1 MTSLSPGARHGRVAS
16 RESGAHRAAIHCLKS
31 ADATQRSSGRWLKP
45 VPSFQ
50 SGLKKGNRSP
60 MMLQKMLLS
69 LGLIVLGLVM
79 GQSIRHLLNNGT
91 IGPDTL
97 VEKYI
102 KTAQN
107 LVLLVLAPI
116 INVGTFWIVRITDM
130 RFVALPLLGV
140 AALTLGGLLALGF
153 SRVFRHTRRQTGAMF
168 TSGSFTNVGTIGG
181 LVSYA
186 FLGEAGY
193 AFTSMYR
200 LLEDF
205 VYFGV
210 GYPIAKM
217 YSESARTGDGQP
229 SFITRVLFD
238 PFIRVYTLSMIA
250 GTALNVSGYSRPH
263 LFGTVNEL
271 LIPVTSV
278 ILVTTVGFRMRFGA
292 VKGYLRESAA
302 VGLIKFI
309 AVPAT
314 IVPIA
319 YLLGLGRLSDGTALK
334 VVLILS

>member
-1 MTSLSPGARHGRVAS
+1 
-16 RESGAHRAAIHCLKS
+16 
-31 ADATQRSSGRWLKP
+31 
-45 VPSFQ
+45 
-50 SGLKKGNRSP
+50 
-60 MMLQKMLLS
+60 MMPQKMLLS

-130 RFVALPLLGV
+130 RFIALPLLGV
-140 AALTLGGLLALGF
+140 AALTLGGLLALAF

-200 LLEDF
+200 MLEDF

-263 LFGTVNEL
+263 LFGTLNEL

-309 AVPAT
+309 VVPAT

-334 VVLILS
+334 VVLILSSMPPAFMSLIPPQLYDLDVDLANSSWLVNTGALALVVPVLYILQSRL